1 MRHLPI
7 VLLLSC
13 LLAIH
18 ASAGEVRV
26 IRLDATINPATADY
40 IHQSI
45 ARATDD
51 GADCLIIELNTPGGL
66 LKSTREIV
74 SDLLTAR
81 IPVIVYVSPAGAQA
95 ASAGAFI
102 VLASHVAA
110 MTPGTNIGAA
120 HPVTMQG
127 GEQDSVMS
135 AKMTNDAAAF
145 IRSIS
150 EKRHRNVR
158 WAEEAVRHSTALS
171 ETEAL
176 RDTVIEIIAPTMDDL
191 IRQLDGRTVSVDSGS
206 VVLHTAGATVVRL
219 DMDWKFS
226 LLNLLSD
233 PNFGYIFFMLGLYGL
248 LFELYNPGSVLP
260 GVVGAISIILA
271 FYSMHTLPVNYAGL
285 GLILVGIILFILE
298 LKITSYGMLTV
309 AGAVSLFLGS
319 IMLIDTPSGFEIIH
333 ISWYVILPSVLF
345 SILFFVFAL
354 GKGVAAQRRTPT
366 TGIEGLVGETGT
378 ALQDLTPDGQVRV
391 HGEIWSAT
399 ASTPPIASGTGIVV
413 ERVTGLH
420 LTVRPHRAHV

>member
-7 VLLLSC
+7 ALLLTC
-13 LLAIH
+13 LFTMH
-18 ASAGEVRV
+18 AAAGEVRV
-26 IRLDATINPATADY
+26 IRLEATINPATADY

-45 ARATDD
+45 AHATDD
-51 GADCLIIELNTPGGL
+51 GAACLIIELNTPGGL

-74 SDLLTAR
+74 SHLLTAR

-120 HPVTMQG
+120 HPVSMQG

-135 AKMTNDAAAF
+135 AKATNDAAAF

-158 WAEEAVRHSTALS
+158 WAEDAVRHSTALS

-176 RDTVIEIIAPTMDDL
+176 RDTVIEIIAPTLEDL
-191 IRQLDGRTVSVDSGS
+191 IRQLDGRTVNVDSGS
-206 VVLHTAGATVVRL
+206 VVLRTAGAAVVRR

-226 LLNLLSD
+226 LLNMLSD

-260 GVVGAISIILA
+260 GVVGAICIILA

-285 GLILVGIILFILE
+285 GLILVGVILFILE
-298 LKITSYGMLTV
+298 LKITSYGMLTI

-319 IMLIDTPSGFEIIH
+319 VMLIDTPSGFEIVH
-333 ISWYVILPSVLF
+333 ISWYVIIPAVLSTVLF
-345 SILFFVFAL
+345 FAFAL

-366 TGIEGLVGETGT
+366 TGIEGLVGETGV
-378 ALQDLTPDGQVRV
+378 ALEDLAPDGQVRV
-391 HGEIWSAT
+391 HGEIWSAST
-399 ASTPPIASGTGIVV
+399 TTPPIRSGAAVVV
-413 ERVTGLH
+413 ERVNGLH
-420 LTVRPHRAHV
+420 LTVRPHSEHV

>member
-7 VLLLSC
+7 AVVL
-13 LLAIH
+13 
-18 ASAGEVRV
+18 ASVLTMTSFAGEIQV
-26 IRLDATINPATADY
+26 IKLDASINPATAAF
-40 IHQSI
+40 IHTSLE
-45 ARATDD
+45 RATDE
-51 GADCLIIELNTPGGL
+51 GAVCLIIELNTPGGL

-81 IPVIVYVSPAGAQA
+81 IPVVVYVSPAGAQA

-110 MTPGTNIGAA
+110 MAPGTNIGAA
-120 HPVTMQG
+120 HPVSLQG

-135 AKMTNDAAAF
+135 AKATNDAAAF

-158 WAEEAVRHSTALS
+158 WAEEAVRQSTALS
-171 ETEAL
+171 ETEAR
-176 RDTVIEIIAPTMDDL
+176 RDTVIEIIASTLDDL
-191 IRQLDGRTVSVDSGS
+191 VRQLDGRTVSVDSGS
-206 VVLHTAGATVVRL
+206 VVLHTAGATVVHRE
-219 DMDWKFS
+219 MGWKFS

-319 IMLIDTPSGFEIIH
+319 IMLIDTPSGFEIIQ
-333 ISWYVILPSVLF
+333 ISWYVIVPSVLF
-345 SILFFVFAL
+345 TVLFFAFAL
-354 GKGVAAQRRTPT
+354 GKGVAAQRRVPT
-366 TGIEGLVGETGT
+366 TGIEGLVGETGV
-378 ALQDLTPDGQVRV
+378 ALEDLAPDGQVRV

-399 ASTPPIASGTGIVV
+399 ASTAPIRSGTGVIVEAV
-413 ERVTGLH
+413 HGLH
-420 LTVRPHRAHV
+420 LTVRPVSTHA